1 MYVSEINHT
10 NFDGRVQVD
19 ACVVG
24 RTLKEREN
32 VRDKH
37 IDIILIRSNPDRH
50 TQQAFS

>member
-32 VRDKH
+32 VRDKVGYEK
-37 IDIILIRSNPDRH
+37 ILP
-50 TQQAFS
+50 QQTY